1 MVVEEV
7 LDMEPLMLFEME
19 LLVVLVVVL
28 DIWDQVVVD
37 LVPHMVVLQEL
48 VILHHSPPH
57 KVFLVEVEMAA
68 VAVAV
73 LLVLVV
79 MEQVGQVEQGSAVSI
94 TGSSVTYSTGGEGN
108 GATAGSASTGDGGDS
123 DLNDS
128 GENGGSGIVIVRYTI
143 GNRKKHLVVL
153 LVS

>member
-1 MVVEEV
+1 MELELDQHLVDLIRMELHQYLDQLHQLLVVEEV
-7 LDMEPLMLFEME
+7 LDMEPLLLFEME

-79 MEQVGQVEQGSAVSI
+79 MEQVGQVEQVPQ
-94 TGSSVTYSTGGEGN
+94 YQ
-108 GATAGSASTGDGGDS
+108 
-123 DLNDS
+123 
-128 GENGGSGIVIVRYTI
+128 
-143 GNRKKHLVVL
+143 
-153 LVS
+153 